1 MHQIFKKTDCKTN
14 LAFYSQFGRML
25 WVGRKTR
32 PIATIWVAWDPV
44 LVSSFLKS
52 IKMPL
57 SSFHVLG
64 EKEAWHK
71 AKKAC
76 LWWSWSASVKL
87 VAFKLSHSHYSNA
100 WSKLER
106 GFEIAMFLGIFLQR
120 FWWSLKEA
128 EHNNHCVKIFEGSV
142 STRWLQVCLVWK

>member
-1 MHQIFKKTDCKTN
+1 MHLLLFILLLYSLSYYTKIYLRFTMDILEYCKLAQIAATCKNAKKMYQIFKKADCKTN
-14 LAFYSQFGRML
+14 LAFYSQFCKML

-57 SSFHVLG
+57 SRFHVLG

-71 AKKAC
+71 AKKLTCKNAERMHQI
-76 LWWSWSASVKL
+76 
-87 VAFKLSHSHYSNA
+87 FKICIYYYLFYYYIRYLIIQ
-100 WSKLER
+100 K
-106 GFEIAMFLGIFLQR
+106 FI
-120 FWWSLKEA
+120 
-128 EHNNHCVKIFEGSV
+128 
-142 STRWLQVCLVWK
+142 